1 MKANVD
7 LVKIVQICFSFA
19 DTHGNCASHPNL
31 GPASCCWKL
40 NFKFNL
46 LTDLYAADRVK
57 VLGSSAEVGG
67 AGVDFA
73 SAVHRGIEH
82 EVFGEFL
89 MASGIVLSEDVVW
102 LVNSGGIAS
111 ASLLKVL
118 TGKPL
123 PKHPRQFCE
132 LVAEYFPRLY
142 DTKLMVRKSVV
153 TGLDYF
159 TYDQSATVRI
169 IDALFGNLNKSVDE
183 DCSTSSGSRNS
194 DSVVAPSS
202 VGCSKSL
209 YHSSMYKCGTVSVEH
224 PPGSRTCID
233 NSLHCRRRLEAAL
246 LMATPSPK
254 NSPPIDRGVILGAP
268 PKPRCAP
275 AGPPPPPP
283 PPPPP
288 MPPVSCRGP
297 PPPIPPPL
305 PPIECRYHQPTAGP
319 SGKLLRYEGPS
330 PPIRVHTSLGR
341 V

>member
-169 IDALFGNLNKSVDE
+169 IDALFGNLN
-183 DCSTSSGSRNS
+183 N
-194 DSVVAPSS
+194 
-202 VGCSKSL
+202 
-209 YHSSMYKCGTVSVEH
+209 VEH

-319 SGKLLRYEGPS
+319 SGKLLRYEGPTPAAETPVPVMRCS
-330 PPIRVHTSLGR
+330 CTNRPAQIE
-341 V
+341 